1 MSLATRE
8 ILKEKVL
15 TIVEEMIKGKGARK
29 KKILLGAKN
38 LNFFFFFCFTFI
50 FFNFLLLFFFSL

>member
-29 KKILLGAKN
+29 KKILLGATRQKKT
-38 LNFFFFFCFTFI
+38 LI
-50 FFNFLLLFFFSL
+50 

>member
-1 MSLATRE
+1 MFIVTHK

-29 KKILLGAKN
+29 KKN
-38 LNFFFFFCFTFI
+38 LARGQ
-50 FFNFLLLFFFSL
+50 